1 MLKIFLVKGNVVK
14 ILSGSEFLNINF
26 TGTRE
31 ALFSTNDLEDS
42 QIKFKIPTDVAR
54 DDYTLI
60 IMAGEEELHYYAT
73 NVRVN

>member
-31 ALFSTNDLEDS
+31 ALFSTNDLETS
-42 QIKFKIPTDVAR
+42 QIKLKFSLMWLGMTIP
-54 DDYTLI
+54 LI
-60 IMAGEEELHYYAT
+60 L
-73 NVRVN
+73 